1 MFLCQGKDSS
11 PPSSN
16 DQYSFFNSSFGFDT
30 QALSAVDKMEQEH
43 TRKPLPIPGLSPI
56 TPNLSQRS
64 SLPFTTTCGK
74 TKDVHSTPNR
84 TTPKSMVGH
93 SELLVENICVVSST
107 VPHTT
112 SSVVSHHNVKIKT
125 ASTSGTHHVSIPKLA
140 DKETVDQNITFNSK
154 PCNGE
159 NAFKETSIR
168 EVCEGGTSNDPEKLD
183 TKTPNMETSKLS
195 GGETSTN
202 NKSSTQNSSQGCLTQ
217 EQCDLSS
224 WGLPENI
231 LEQYK
236 KIGITRMF
244 EWQAQCLRTGNVLNG
259 GNIY

>member
-11 PPSSN
+11 PSSSN

-43 TRKPLPIPGLSPI
+43 TRKLLPIPGLSPI

-64 SLPFTTTCGK
+64 SLPVTTICDK

-84 TTPKSMVGH
+84 TTLKSMVGH
-93 SELLVENICVVSST
+93 SELLVETICVV
-107 VPHTT
+107 PH
-112 SSVVSHHNVKIKT
+112 HDVKIKT
-125 ASTSGTHHVSIPKLA
+125 ASTFGTHHVPLSKLA
-140 DKETVDQNITFNSK
+140 DKETVDQKITFNSK
-154 PCNGE
+154 PHNGE
-159 NAFKETSIR
+159 IAAKETSIR

-202 NKSSTQNSSQGCLTQ
+202 NKSSTQSSSQGCLTQ